1 MVLFWLAGGMEGEE
15 AGSPMVYARGMRM
28 GKRAVG
34 VAMPSLRIQMYLSL
48 CTTLG
53 LCELGVEGAVVGG
66 VAVVMQAAEEV
77 AAQVPLRG
85 LAARKIAI
93 DA

>member
-1 MVLFWLAGGMEGEE
+1 MEGKEG
-15 AGSPMVYARGMRM
+15 GSPIVHARGIMM

-34 VAMPSLRIQMYLSL
+34 VAMPSLRIRMWLSL

-53 LCELGVEGAVVGG
+53 HCELGVEAAAVGG

-77 AAQVPLRG
+77 AARAPLRG
-85 LAARKIAI
+85 LAAQELAI

>member
-1 MVLFWLAGGMEGEE
+1 MEGEE
-15 AGSPMVYARGMRM
+15 AARKMVYAAIGMRM
-28 GKRAVG
+28 DKRAVG
-34 VAMPSLRIQMYLSL
+34 VAMPSLRIRMYLSL

-66 VAVVMQAAEEV
+66 VPVVMQAAEEV
-77 AAQVPLRG
+77 AAQAPLRG
-85 LAARKIAI
+85 LAAREIAI